1 MAALTIEQGI
11 GCSFADVP
19 SVKGVYVLNRA
30 DVLNVFTIVDTDDED
45 AFDAIYDRARLVI
58 GRFPDFH
65 FDFNVI
71 ARRGRPIR
79 EFLSLGAPVWQRG
92 DSELPC
98 PAENSI

>member
-58 GRFPDFH
+58 GRFPDFILISMSSPA
-65 FDFNVI
+65 V
-71 ARRGRPIR
+71 AA
-79 EFLSLGAPVWQRG
+79 LS
-92 DSELPC
+92 
-98 PAENSI
+98 ENS